1 MSTYYVPG
9 TVLDGGPSTVNKQ
22 SRAPLS
28 AAYAPVGRGGQA
40 RQTTNKSTK
49 QLEISA
55 VKKIL
60 RDSGTE
66 AGAGELVGGLRKE
79 VTSELSCEQEG
90 GASLEMLPGLCS
102 QQRGPQVQKP

>member
-22 SRAPLS
+22 SRTPLS